1 MDKIKIAFDPK
12 TGLYMALDSDL
23 RSAYRKILVDGEQ
36 IENPFR
42 SSTVVLK
49 GKPSKIEHISTGR
62 NFVGWENTKS
72 GELISQEDHSVLLN
86 EITKKGELDDEEYT
100 WSFEEVEDHVE
111 FLRFEKTWV
120 RKYTEEPITKQ
131 MEIEIIEH
139 PVSDIPEITPS
150 FNLGS
155 NSIFDTICT
164 YSLNSADLFR
174 KRCEHFGI
182 TKAKTENEKGNVYW
196 LEDRYKDFR
205 FAKLGGNY
213 CSSDELNRSVRTT
226 ARGTYEELKKLHESN
241 VEKIDNIIKDW
252 ISKQDKTKIDPI
264 TLGKEISFL
273 SSLMERVRKME
284 VKKVDHPSQRSIV
297 ASISSRLE
305 DLKGSLN

>member
-1 MDKIKIAFDPK
+1 MTQNGVQDED
-12 TGLYMALDSDL
+12 TY
-23 RSAYRKILVDGEQ
+23 E
-36 IENPFR
+36 
-42 SSTVVLK
+42 
-49 GKPSKIEHISTGR
+49 
-62 NFVGWENTKS
+62 WE
-72 GELISQEDHSVLLN
+72 
-86 EITKKGELDDEEYT
+86 
-100 WSFEEVEDHVE
+100 FEEIEDQVK
-111 FLRFEKTWV
+111 FLRFDKTWT
-120 RKYTEEPITKQ
+120 RKYTEEPIVEEL
-131 MEIEIIEH
+131 EIEIIEH
-139 PVSDIPEITPS
+139 PVSEIPEIIGY
-150 FNLGS
+150 FNTGG
-155 NSIFDTICT
+155 NSIFDTICE
-164 YSLNSADLFR
+164 YRLNSAHLFK

-182 TKAKTENEKGNVYW
+182 VKAKSENEKGNVYW
-196 LEDRYKDFR
+196 LEDRYTDFR

-213 CSSDELNRSVRTT
+213 CASDELNRSVRTT

-284 VKKVDHPSQRSIV
+284 VKKVDYPSQRSIV

>member
-23 RSAYRKILVDGEQ
+23 RSTYRKILVDGEQ

-49 GKPSKIEHISTGR
+49 GKPSKIEYISTGK

-86 EITKKGELDDEEYT
+86 EIIKKGKFDDEEYT

-111 FLRFEKTWV
+111 FLRFEKAWV
-120 RKYTEEPITKQ
+120 KKFTEEPITKQ

-150 FNLGS
+150 FSLGS

-182 TKAKTENEKGNVYW
+182 TKAKSENEKGNVYW

-273 SSLMERVRKME
+273 GSLMERVRKME
-284 VKKVDHPSQRSIV
+284 VKKVDYPSQRSIV

-305 DLKGSLN
+305 DLKGNLN